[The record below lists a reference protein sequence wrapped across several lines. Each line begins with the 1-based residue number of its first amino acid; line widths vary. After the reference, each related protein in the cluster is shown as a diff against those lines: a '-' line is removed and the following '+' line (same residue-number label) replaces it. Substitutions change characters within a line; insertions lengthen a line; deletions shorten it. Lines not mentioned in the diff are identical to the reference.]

1 MILIIEIEGFLNH
14 KILLTGKKC
23 SKHQLKQMYFQAKK
37 LTYETRDFPD
47 VLCTLYNFER
57 IVYSDDIIVDYVLDT
72 DIDRIYSP
80 LY

>member
-1 MILIIEIEGFLNH
+1 
-14 KILLTGKKC
+14 
-23 SKHQLKQMYFQAKK
+23 MYFQAKK

-47 VLCTLYNFER
+47 VFCRLFNFER

-72 DIDRIYSP
+72 DIDVIYSP